1 MTVTNY
7 TKNRVTLLLGGSI
20 AEEPS
25 NMAIGVGSSIVSPT
39 NETLVS
45 GTDTQPYTN
54 TSYPNTNKIK
64 WQFDWNSIEMS
75 GIQLSEFGMMQS
87 GTSATG
93 SVWSRSVI
101 PSLTFDGTNEL
112 RIEETWEVY

>member
-1 MTVTNY
+1 MVVVNY
-7 TKNRVTLLLGGSI
+7 TKNRVALLLGGSI

-25 NMAIGVGSSIVSPT
+25 YMAIGVGSSTVLTSNT
-39 NETLVS
+39 TLLS
-45 GTDTQPYTN
+45 GTDVQSVTSS
-54 TSYPNTNKIK
+54 SYPASTKIK
-64 WQFDWNSIEMS
+64 WQFDWNSIELS
-75 GIQLSEFGMMQS
+75 GTQLAEFGMMQS

-93 SVWSRSVI
+93 SIWSRTVL